1 MMRICECWDKKEGNF
16 MIFRHFFCYAALL
29 TAFTCLGPVAH
40 ADSWMPL
47 KPSVTYESA
56 AQDARFV
63 VTSTARPEGSLF
75 SSGAMYVKKTDSGAE
90 NWIKLWD
97 ASLQN
102 HPVTALVANGGWRAI
117 TCDSW
122 YSAGF
127 GEEVIVFYDEKGSLL
142 KKYSL
147 ESLLTATELSRVPRS
162 VSSRWW
168 RAKLSIDEPLG
179 LLKVEVA
186 QSHDNKSATKSIV
199 FSLLNGEVVSP

>member
-1 MMRICECWDKKEGNF
+1 MRIRECWDKKEGNF
-16 MIFRHFFCYAALL
+16 MTFRHFFCCVALL
-29 TAFTCLGPVAH
+29 TAFTCLSPVAQ

-63 VTSTARPEGSLF
+63 VTSAARPDGSLF
-75 SSGAMYVKKTDSGAE
+75 SSGALFIKKANSSADE
-90 NWIKLWD
+90 WIKLWD
-97 ASLQN
+97 APLQN

-117 TCDSW
+117 TFDSW

-127 GEEVIVFYDEKGSLL
+127 GEEVLVFYDEKGSLL

-147 ESLLTATELSRVPRS
+147 ESLLTETELSRVPRS

-186 QSHDNKSATKSIV
+186 QSHDKKSATKSIA